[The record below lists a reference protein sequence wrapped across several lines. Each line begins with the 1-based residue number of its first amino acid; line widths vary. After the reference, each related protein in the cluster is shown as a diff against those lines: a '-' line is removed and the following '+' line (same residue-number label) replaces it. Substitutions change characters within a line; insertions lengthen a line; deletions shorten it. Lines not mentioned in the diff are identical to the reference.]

1 VDISRYR
8 RYLTST
14 RHFVGCGGALV
25 GLVIAVTGVAG
36 ALWPLAVVGLYV
48 VGVLLG
54 PPDRRPRPELIGPR
68 ELREQLRA
76 LPRHR
81 LPDRARRR
89 VDVIEAIVDGLLER
103 EDALT
108 ADPENWF
115 TVDRAVRQD
124 LPTTVESYLELR
136 HWYTS
141 RRNLPGVDRDIG
153 AELMSQLESVEAT
166 LTRVAEDV
174 YGGHARWMVEHGR
187 RLAERAEADGVEP
200 T

>member
-1 VDISRYR
+1 MDISRYR

-14 RHFVGCGGALV
+14 RHLVGCGGALV
-25 GLVIAVTGVAG
+25 GLVIAITGVAG
-36 ALWPLAVVGLYV
+36 ALWPLAVAGLYV

-54 PPDRRPRPELIGPR
+54 PPDRRPRPESIGPR

-76 LPRHR
+76 LPRNR

-89 VDVIEAIVDGLLER
+89 VDVIAAIVDGLLER

-115 TVDRAVRQD
+115 AVDRAVRQD
-124 LPTTVESYLELR
+124 LPTTVDSYLELR
-136 HWYTS
+136 HWYHG
-141 RRNLPGVDRDIG
+141 RRHLPGVDRDIG
-153 AELMSQLESVEAT
+153 AELMSQLESIEAT

-174 YGGHARWMVEHGR
+174 YGGPARWMVEHGR
-187 RLAERAEADGVEP
+187 RLAERAEEE
-200 T
+200 